1 MKRLIQYSI
10 LLVLAIG
17 LATGILW
24 ARGKSHDELCTS
36 VVVEVV
42 NADSTSFVTPKGVL
56 NDLKSQGV
64 KLVGKR
70 MGDIN
75 ASDLEEVL
83 RQSPYLENADIVKCQ
98 DGRVLIRVSQL
109 VPVLRV
115 FDGTESYYVNRAGKR
130 MMATPNY
137 HCDVPVVQGH
147 FSRAYPVTRILPLVD
162 YVEKDSLLHSLVTM
176 YCVRDTNNIIIV
188 PNISGHVVNIGNAQG
203 FENKF
208 AKLRLFYDQ
217 VMPKKDNRLKIRYS
231 EEQMEWMKANESNV
245 WAFFIQ
251 NNLLYEKDFSR
262 YHNFVD
268 DAPKTNAFKDSAPR
282 TTHYI
287 GWQIVRKYMENN
299 KCSMKELFNNT
310 DSQAILAASKYKP

>member
-217 VMPKKDNRLKIRYS
+217 VMPKRGWNTYDTISVKWSHQVVATRRVKAVQQVIEEDPEDDEQFPDIETLTTGSAATAKKEQEQEAAAAATATESSANDKDKNK
-231 EEQMEWMKANESNV
+231 K
-245 WAFFIQ
+245 Q
-251 NNLLYEKDFSR
+251 N
-262 YHNFVD
+262 
-268 DAPKTNAFKDSAPR
+268 
-282 TTHYI
+282 
-287 GWQIVRKYMENN
+287 
-299 KCSMKELFNNT
+299 
-310 DSQAILAASKYKP
+310 